1 MHRKKYTTIKW
12 NSSWVCKA
20 GSTFEKSINVIHY
33 VNKLK
38 RLKLHDNTIDAEK
51 VFDKI
56 QHPSMIL
63 KSQ

>member
-1 MHRKKYTTIKW
+1 MYRKKYTTIKW

-56 QHPSMIL
+56 
-63 KSQ
+63 

>member
-1 MHRKKYTTIKW
+1 MTKW
-12 NSSWVCKA
+12 NLSQICRA
-20 GSTFEKSINVIHY
+20 ASTFEKSINVIHY

-56 QHPSMIL
+56 
-63 KSQ
+63 